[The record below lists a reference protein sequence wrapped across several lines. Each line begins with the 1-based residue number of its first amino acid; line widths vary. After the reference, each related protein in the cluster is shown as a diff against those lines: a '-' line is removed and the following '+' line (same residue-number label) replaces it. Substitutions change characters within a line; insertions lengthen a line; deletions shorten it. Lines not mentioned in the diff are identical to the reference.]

1 LASSVQ
7 FINVNYIVQNISLIR
22 NIVFEDR
29 EPLQCVPAF
38 AEFPVADPHTRA
50 LHPSQF
56 LDSRVRVGRPR
67 ELFRPIHCIIRQN
80 RLDLYS
86 VSQLFPTFPVFPVAD
101 PHTRALHPSRFLD
114 SCVRVG
120 RPRELFKLIHCIIRQ
135 NRPDLYSVFDKI
147 SESRLGSAS
156 QFGSKP
162 RPDQGCTTT
171 YLHTLGLNL
180 S

>member
-1 LASSVQ
+1 
-7 FINVNYIVQNISLIR
+7 VNYIVQNISPIR

-38 AEFPVADPHTRA
+38 PEFPVADPHTRA
-50 LHPSQF
+50 LHPSRF

-67 ELFRPIHCIIRQN
+67 ELFRPIHCIIRLN

-86 VSQLFPTFPVFPVAD
+86 VLQLFPTFPVFPVAV

-114 SCVRVG
+114 SRVRVG

-135 NRPDLYSVFDKI
+135 NRPDLYSVFDKV

-162 RPDQGCTTT
+162 LLDQGCTTT